1 MFDKTQPLWLPKGSG
16 RLIMAL
22 ALVAAVIA
30 QVGGD
35 TVATLA
41 TAVIAFYF
49 GFKSGASMP
58 EHPGADSTT
67 DET

>member
-1 MFDKTQPLWLPKGSG
+1 MFNKNQPLWLPKGSG

-30 QVGGD
+30 QLGGD

-41 TAVIAFYF
+41 TAAVAFYF
-49 GFKSGASMP
+49 GVKAGAELPQQSP
-58 EHPGADSTT
+58 DKT
-67 DET
+67 